1 MKVINPNGGIVLCL
15 FRLITETKE
24 EKLMD
29 MSIIHERM
37 RELGIDLAALNRRFC
52 QIRQAKGDE
61 KATPVN
67 RRNMLQKALSNEG
80 NPTLETFLDIIEALD
95 GEILIQWR
103 DTKVRKFGESKNVDE
118 KAS

>member
-1 MKVINPNGGIVLCL
+1 MKVINSNGGIVLCL
-15 FRLITETKE
+15 FRLIRETKE

-52 QIRQAKGDE
+52 QIRQSKGDE

-80 NPTLETFLDIIEALD
+80 NPTLETFLDIVEALD

-103 DTKVRKFGESKNVDE
+103 DTKVRRFGETKDVDD
-118 KAS
+118 KVS

>member
-1 MKVINPNGGIVLCL
+1 MKAIRPYGGIVLCL
-15 FRLITETKE
+15 FRLVKETKE

-37 RELGIDLAALNRRFC
+37 RELGIDLAALNRRYC
-52 QIRQAKGDE
+52 QIRKVKGDE

-67 RRNMLQKALSNEG
+67 RRNMLQKALSEDG
-80 NPTLETFLDIIEALD
+80 NPTLETFLDMVEALD
-95 GEILIQWR
+95 GEILIQWK
-103 DTKVRKFGESKNVDE
+103 DTKVRKFGESKQLED